1 MNYLF
6 NTKKVIMRIRGT
18 KHKSYFIS
26 NYVKFKHSNYQAE
39 IGRMDFLK
47 DQTICFL
54 QGTQFRFK
62 DTNRMEYTLTHIHT
76 HAMQTVKKRE
86 LK

>member
-1 MNYLF
+1 
-6 NTKKVIMRIRGT
+6 
-18 KHKSYFIS
+18 
-26 NYVKFKHSNYQAE
+26 
-39 IGRMDFLK
+39 MDFLK

-76 HAMQTVKKRE
+76 HAMQTVKKRAE
-86 LK
+86 VTILISDKINFKTRIVIRHKEGHFKMTKKFIKRI